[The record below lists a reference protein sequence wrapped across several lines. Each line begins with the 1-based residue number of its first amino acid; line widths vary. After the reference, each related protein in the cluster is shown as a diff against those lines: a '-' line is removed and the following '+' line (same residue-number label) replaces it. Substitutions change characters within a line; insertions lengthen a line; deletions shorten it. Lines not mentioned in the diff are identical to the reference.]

1 VRIEKCDLWEIET
14 ASSGRPVTRYG
25 AAEKYLGR
33 VIIRVQDDNG
43 LEGWGESSPLPK
55 FTGETAA
62 STAAALRPAMD
73 HLRGQTLENP
83 VAAIDELTEFS
94 SCPAARAGLE
104 MALLDLECK
113 AAGRSLADRLGGERR
128 AEIATTRP
136 FGIVPISEAMDL
148 GRRLFE
154 EGIRTFKMKVGVD
167 PESDAARIRAIREA
181 FPEEVRIRVDANG
194 GFTRSQAIDFAGR
207 IQGLSLEY
215 FEQPTAPD
223 AEGAIE
229 TFRAIREM
237 GVRVVVDESIFSVE
251 DARKLI
257 EKDAVDGGVIKII
270 KFGGL
275 LVSRETIREFEK
287 AGKFI
292 VVVSPYE
299 CHIGKAAGL
308 ALALSMERCE
318 YAQELGSMPFELGF
332 SNWRYRKEGGTLIPD
347 SGAGHGG
354 WGIVPNL
361 SSIAK
366 AAA

>member
-1 VRIEKCDLWEIET
+1 MRIEKCDFWEVET

-25 AAEKYLGR
+25 AAEKFLGR

-43 LEGWGESSPLPK
+43 HEGWGESSPLPK

-62 STAAALRPAMD
+62 STAAALRPALD
-73 HLRGQTLENP
+73 RLRGQTLEAP
-83 VAAIDELTEFS
+83 VVVIDELTDFS

-113 AAGRSLADRLGGERR
+113 AADRSLADRMGGERR
-128 AEIATTRP
+128 TEIATTRP
-136 FGIVPISEAMDL
+136 FGIVPIPEAIKL
-148 GRRLFE
+148 GRKLFE

-167 PESDAARIRAIREA
+167 PESDAVRIRAIREA

-194 GFTRSQAIDFAGR
+194 GFTRSQAIDFANR
-207 IQGLSLEY
+207 IQDLSLEY

-223 AEGAIE
+223 AESAIE

-237 GVRVVVDESIFSVE
+237 GIRVVVDESIFSVE

-257 EKDAVDGGVIKII
+257 QMDAVDGGVIKII

-275 LVSRETIREFEK
+275 LRSLETIREFEK

-318 YAQELGSMPFELGF
+318 YAQELGNMPFELGF
-332 SNWRYRKEGGTLIPD
+332 SDWRFRKEGGSLIENP
-347 SGAGHGG
+347 GAGHGG
-354 WGIVPNL
+354 WGIEPNL

-366 AAA
+366 TAA